1 MSLRLGDTAPD
12 FQAETT
18 SGPISFHDWLG
29 DSWAVLFSH
38 PRDFTPVC
46 TTELGYVA
54 RLKPEFDKRGVKAI
68 GLSIDPVTS
77 HQGWLADIKETQGY
91 AVNFPIIADPD
102 RKVAGLYGMI
112 HPAHDEVYT
121 VRTVFVIDPK
131 KKIRLF
137 ITYPQ
142 TTGRN
147 FDEILRVI
155 DSLQLT
161 DGHRVATPVN
171 WKPGED
177 VSSCPRSPTRK
188 PGRSSRAA
196 GARSSRICASRPS
209 PRRARADMRAYYP
222 VFLDLTD
229 GPVLVVG
236 GGPVAEGKV
245 EGLLAAGANVT
256 VVSPAVTPR
265 LAGWVAAGRIEHLA
279 RAYQPGDL
287 AGRRLA
293 LVATDAPAVSG
304 AVAAEG
310 RERGIWVNA
319 ADEPARCD
327 FILPSVIRRG
337 RLVVAVSTGGA
348 SPAAARA
355 IREELEGYLTEE
367 HAMLVEVAADAR
379 EDLRRRAVSPGPAR
393 WRGALDAGLRRLI
406 ADKRYRQARARLARN
421 LESA

>member
-1 MSLRLGDTAPD
+1 MS
-12 FQAETT
+12 
-18 SGPISFHDWLG
+18 
-29 DSWAVLFSH
+29 
-38 PRDFTPVC
+38 
-46 TTELGYVA
+46 
-54 RLKPEFDKRGVKAI
+54 
-68 GLSIDPVTS
+68 
-77 HQGWLADIKETQGY
+77 
-91 AVNFPIIADPD
+91 
-102 RKVAGLYGMI
+102 
-112 HPAHDEVYT
+112 
-121 VRTVFVIDPK
+121 
-131 KKIRLF
+131 
-137 ITYPQ
+137 
-142 TTGRN
+142 
-147 FDEILRVI
+147 
-155 DSLQLT
+155 
-161 DGHRVATPVN
+161 
-171 WKPGED
+171 
-177 VSSCPRSPTRK
+177 
-188 PGRSSRAA
+188 
-196 GARSSRICASRPS
+196 
-209 PRRARADMRAYYP
+209 AYYP

-256 VVSPAVTPR
+256 VVSPTVTPR
-265 LAGWVAAGRIEHLA
+265 LAGLVAGGRIEHLA
-279 RAYQPGDL
+279 RTYQAGDL
-287 AGRRLA
+287 AGRRLV
-293 LVATDAPAVSG
+293 LVATDDPAVSG

-327 FILPSVIRRG
+327 FILPAVIRRG

>member
-1 MSLRLGDTAPD
+1 
-12 FQAETT
+12 
-18 SGPISFHDWLG
+18 
-29 DSWAVLFSH
+29 
-38 PRDFTPVC
+38 
-46 TTELGYVA
+46 
-54 RLKPEFDKRGVKAI
+54 
-68 GLSIDPVTS
+68 
-77 HQGWLADIKETQGY
+77 
-91 AVNFPIIADPD
+91 
-102 RKVAGLYGMI
+102 
-112 HPAHDEVYT
+112 
-121 VRTVFVIDPK
+121 
-131 KKIRLF
+131 
-137 ITYPQ
+137 
-142 TTGRN
+142 
-147 FDEILRVI
+147 
-155 DSLQLT
+155 
-161 DGHRVATPVN
+161 
-171 WKPGED
+171 
-177 VSSCPRSPTRK
+177 
-188 PGRSSRAA
+188 
-196 GARSSRICASRPS
+196 
-209 PRRARADMRAYYP
+209 MRAYYP

-256 VVSPAVTPR
+256 VVSPTVTPR
-265 LAGWVAAGRIEHLA
+265 LAGWAAAGRIEHLA

-293 LVATDAPAVSG
+293 LVATDDPAVSG

-327 FILPSVIRRG
+327 FILPAVIRRG

-355 IREELEGYLTEE
+355 IREELEGYLTDE

>member
-1 MSLRLGDTAPD
+1 
-12 FQAETT
+12 
-18 SGPISFHDWLG
+18 
-29 DSWAVLFSH
+29 
-38 PRDFTPVC
+38 
-46 TTELGYVA
+46 
-54 RLKPEFDKRGVKAI
+54 
-68 GLSIDPVTS
+68 
-77 HQGWLADIKETQGY
+77 
-91 AVNFPIIADPD
+91 
-102 RKVAGLYGMI
+102 
-112 HPAHDEVYT
+112 
-121 VRTVFVIDPK
+121 
-131 KKIRLF
+131 
-137 ITYPQ
+137 
-142 TTGRN
+142 
-147 FDEILRVI
+147 
-155 DSLQLT
+155 
-161 DGHRVATPVN
+161 
-171 WKPGED
+171 
-177 VSSCPRSPTRK
+177 
-188 PGRSSRAA
+188 
-196 GARSSRICASRPS
+196 
-209 PRRARADMRAYYP
+209 MRAYYP
-222 VFLDLTD
+222 VFLDLAD

-256 VVSPAVTPR
+256 VVSPTVTPR
-265 LAGWVAAGRIEHLA
+265 LGGWVTAGRIEHLA

-293 LVATDAPAVSG
+293 LVATDDPAVSG

-319 ADEPARCD
+319 ADEPARCA
-327 FILPSVIRRG
+327 FILPAVIRRG

>member
-1 MSLRLGDTAPD
+1 
-12 FQAETT
+12 
-18 SGPISFHDWLG
+18 
-29 DSWAVLFSH
+29 
-38 PRDFTPVC
+38 
-46 TTELGYVA
+46 
-54 RLKPEFDKRGVKAI
+54 
-68 GLSIDPVTS
+68 
-77 HQGWLADIKETQGY
+77 
-91 AVNFPIIADPD
+91 
-102 RKVAGLYGMI
+102 
-112 HPAHDEVYT
+112 
-121 VRTVFVIDPK
+121 
-131 KKIRLF
+131 
-137 ITYPQ
+137 
-142 TTGRN
+142 
-147 FDEILRVI
+147 
-155 DSLQLT
+155 
-161 DGHRVATPVN
+161 
-171 WKPGED
+171 
-177 VSSCPRSPTRK
+177 
-188 PGRSSRAA
+188 
-196 GARSSRICASRPS
+196 
-209 PRRARADMRAYYP
+209 MRAYYP

-265 LAGWVAAGRIEHLA
+265 LAGWVAAGRIEYLA

-293 LVATDAPAVSG
+293 LVATDDPAVSG

-327 FILPSVIRRG
+327 FILPAVIRRG

>member
-1 MSLRLGDTAPD
+1 MS
-12 FQAETT
+12 
-18 SGPISFHDWLG
+18 
-29 DSWAVLFSH
+29 
-38 PRDFTPVC
+38 
-46 TTELGYVA
+46 
-54 RLKPEFDKRGVKAI
+54 
-68 GLSIDPVTS
+68 
-77 HQGWLADIKETQGY
+77 
-91 AVNFPIIADPD
+91 
-102 RKVAGLYGMI
+102 
-112 HPAHDEVYT
+112 
-121 VRTVFVIDPK
+121 
-131 KKIRLF
+131 
-137 ITYPQ
+137 
-142 TTGRN
+142 
-147 FDEILRVI
+147 
-155 DSLQLT
+155 
-161 DGHRVATPVN
+161 
-171 WKPGED
+171 
-177 VSSCPRSPTRK
+177 
-188 PGRSSRAA
+188 
-196 GARSSRICASRPS
+196 
-209 PRRARADMRAYYP
+209 AYYP
-222 VFLDLTD
+222 VFLDLAD

-256 VVSPAVTPR
+256 VVSPTVTPR
-265 LAGWVAAGRIEHLA
+265 LGGWVTAGRIEHLA

-293 LVATDAPAVSG
+293 LVATDDPAVSG

-319 ADEPARCD
+319 ADEPARCA
-327 FILPSVIRRG
+327 FILPAVIRRG